1 MNYSELFRNPVAPP
15 EMRLLQRR
23 PSALLFYIS
32 RGIMKI
38 ILHCLRFNSYLF
50 GCKNND
56 GKSLLKTTPPPR
68 YKHVRVNSKNST
80 HDILTRTVSLA
91 EVHLAEMHHIFCN
104 FVYKV
109 V

>member
-23 PSALLFYIS
+23 PSALLFNIS

-38 ILHCLRFNSYLF
+38 LLQCLRFYSYLL

-56 GKSLLKTTPPPR
+56 GKSILKTTPLPPP
-68 YKHVRVNSKNST
+68 VTN
-80 HDILTRTVSLA
+80 
-91 EVHLAEMHHIFCN
+91 M
-104 FVYKV
+104 
-109 V
+109 

>member
-1 MNYSELFRNPVAPP
+1 
-15 EMRLLQRR
+15 
-23 PSALLFYIS
+23 
-32 RGIMKI
+32 MKR

-80 HDILTRTVSLA
+80 HDKLMPTVSLA
-91 EVHLAEMHHIFCN
+91 EVHLAEIHNIFATL
-104 FVYKV
+104 YTKLYDK
-109 V
+109 